1 MGNSRLVCPG
11 ATRHHLPKDA
21 TRGQDPRE
29 SALLQ
34 SNEGTIGKQLPDVGV
49 RAHVP
54 QILEYVAMVRGLAH
68 HQYQYS
74 VKYLDPK
81 TISVM
86 VSIVPR
92 CVDAL
97 A

>member
-1 MGNSRLVCPG
+1 
-11 ATRHHLPKDA
+11 
-21 TRGQDPRE
+21 
-29 SALLQ
+29 
-34 SNEGTIGKQLPDVGV
+34 
-49 RAHVP
+49 VP

>member
-1 MGNSRLVCPG
+1 M
-11 ATRHHLPKDA
+11 PKDA

-29 SALLQ
+29 SAPLQ
-34 SNEGTIGKQLPDVGV
+34 SNEGPIGKQLPDVGV
-49 RAHVP
+49 RAYVP
-54 QILEYVAMVRGLAH
+54 QILEYVAMVRRLAH

-86 VSIVPR
+86 VSMVPR